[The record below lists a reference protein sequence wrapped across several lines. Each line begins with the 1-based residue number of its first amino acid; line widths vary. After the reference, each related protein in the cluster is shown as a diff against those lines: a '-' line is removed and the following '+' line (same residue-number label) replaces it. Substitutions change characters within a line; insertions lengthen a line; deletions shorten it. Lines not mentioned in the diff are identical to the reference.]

1 MPENPYKSPEAE
13 VEKRPTATPAPDTTL
28 ITFAKVAGAIL
39 ATVMF
44 TYLLFIARMMLFGD
58 P

>member
-1 MPENPYKSPEAE
+1 MLENPYKSPETE
-13 VEKRPTATPAPDTTL
+13 GELRPTTAPAADTPW
-28 ITFAKVAGAIL
+28 ITIAKVAGAIL